1 MNEIL
6 DILTET
12 KVILNNDHFVGTSGK
27 HLDSY
32 IQKDLLYP
40 HTEKVSRVGE
50 LFADKLK
57 DLHADIVVGPALG
70 GIILSQWTAFH
81 LSRLTGQEVLSVYTE
96 KTTNGDMVFTR
107 GYGQL
112 VQGKKVVVVED
123 TTTTG
128 GSAKKVVD
136 AVREVGGEV
145 VAVSV
150 MANRNPEEVN
160 ESYFGA
166 KFLPLLELTLNSYE
180 ETECPMCKNGIP
192 INITVGHGKKY
203 LEQKS
208 SPRIA

>member
-1 MNEIL
+1 MSEIL

-12 KVILNNDHFVGTSGK
+12 KVILNNSHFIGTSGK

-57 DLHADIVVGPALG
+57 DIDAAVVVGPALG

-81 LSRLTGQEVLSVYTE
+81 LSKLKGHEVLSVYTE
-96 KTTNGDMVFTR
+96 KTADGGMAFTR
-107 GYGQL
+107 GYDAFIKGQ
-112 VQGKKVVVVED
+112 KIIVVED

-128 GSAKKVVD
+128 GSAKKVVE
-136 AVREVGGEV
+136 AVRAAGGEV
-145 VAVSV
+145 AAVSV
-150 MANRNPEEVN
+150 MANRNPDEVN
-160 ESYFGA
+160 EAYFGA

-180 ETECPMCKNGIP
+180 EADCPMCKSGVPVN
-192 INITVGHGKKY
+192 TTFGHGKKY
-203 LEQKS
+203 LEAKGQ
-208 SPRIA
+208 A